1 MIQAG
6 AKIARGACL
15 AGWSITDH
23 QTAKSGSTYLKLR
36 RADGAKL
43 HIRVA
48 DHANKRWRIKVKGR
62 IDSRTQPQDLLV
74 LLRRLRTFDWA
85 SPGPPLAPADEIE
98 LANNIA
104 RDLWKKTNKPRIRR
118 DSDSQRSKS

>member
-1 MIQAG
+1 MIQAA

-23 QTAKSGSTYLKLR
+23 QTARSGSTYLKLR
-36 RADGAKL
+36 RPDGAKL

-48 DHANKRWRIKVKGR
+48 DHANKRWRFNTKGR

-74 LLRRLRTFDWA
+74 LLRKLRSFEWVRPA
-85 SPGPPLAPADEIE
+85 PPLAPADEID
-98 LANNIA
+98 LANDMA
-104 RDLWKKTNKPRIRR
+104 RDLMRKASKPRNRR
-118 DSDSQRSKS
+118 DSGSKRSNP